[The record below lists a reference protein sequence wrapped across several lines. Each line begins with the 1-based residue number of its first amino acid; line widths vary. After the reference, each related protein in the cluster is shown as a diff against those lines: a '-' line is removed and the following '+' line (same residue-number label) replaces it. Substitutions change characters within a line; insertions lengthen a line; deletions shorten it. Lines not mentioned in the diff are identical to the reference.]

1 MVRKNNSKSFTTLT
15 QHLIRIYNMIN
26 KWYKVKITPVDKDQ
40 PPHEFRIQTANIKN
54 TLKKYT
60 QDKEGNI
67 TAIWEILK

>member
-1 MVRKNNSKSFTTLT
+1 MTT
-15 QHLIRIYNMIN
+15 N

-67 TAIWEILK
+67 TAVWEILK